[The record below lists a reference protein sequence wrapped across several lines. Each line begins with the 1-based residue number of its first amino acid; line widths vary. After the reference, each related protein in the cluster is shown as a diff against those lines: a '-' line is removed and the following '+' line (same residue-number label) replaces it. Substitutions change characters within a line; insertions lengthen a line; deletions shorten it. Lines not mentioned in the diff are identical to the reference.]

1 MEACYICIQFR
12 ASAHSSVNIKLSSGA
27 IRIALRFMLMSR
39 CRAMHPVRNTAF
51 GEQALHGCIS
61 SFLRTAP

>member
-1 MEACYICIQFR
+1 MGMEEEIVHLYPQEF
-12 ASAHSSVNIKLSSGA
+12 KLSSGA